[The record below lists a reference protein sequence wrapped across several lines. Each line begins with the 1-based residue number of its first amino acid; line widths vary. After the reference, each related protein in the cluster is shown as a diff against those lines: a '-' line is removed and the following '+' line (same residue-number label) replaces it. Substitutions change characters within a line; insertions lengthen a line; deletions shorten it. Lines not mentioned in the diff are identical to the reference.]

1 MKKIL
6 IAGMLA
12 AGFAAF
18 AADDRLND
26 IKPDAAKAVE
36 APTGAEW
43 HNANG
48 KKLAA
53 ETSDEALAAV
63 VADSESAR
71 VLLAEVKG
79 AYRTD
84 PMVASKIAA
93 VSQYVMIGADAAW
106 YEFWRTSRSSE
117 RDIWSEALLC
127 TAKNAKDAYVRQF
140 CLDQLRWC
148 GKCSQSAKVREIAAS
163 DGSKEVKDFARMVAR
178 ELDNCPSAP

>member
-18 AADDRLND
+18 AADDKLND
-26 IKPDAAKAVE
+26 IKPAAAKAAE

-43 HNANG
+43 HGANG
-48 KKLAA
+48 EKLAA

-63 VADSESAR
+63 VADSRSAR
-71 VLLAEVKG
+71 ALLAEVKG
-79 AYRTD
+79 AYMTD
-84 PMVASKIAA
+84 PMTASKIAA

-117 RDIWSEALLC
+117 RDIWSEALLSV
-127 TAKNAKDAYVRQF
+127 AKNAKDAYVRQF

-148 GKCSQSAKVREIAAS
+148 GKCSQAATVREIAAS
-163 DGSKEVKDFARMVAR
+163 AEAKEVRDFARMVAR
-178 ELDNCPSAP
+178 ELENCPSAP

>member
-6 IAGMLA
+6 IAGALL
-12 AGFAAF
+12 AGFALF
-18 AADDRLND
+18 AADDKLND
-26 IKPDAAKAVE
+26 IKPESGKAVE

-43 HNANG
+43 HNAND

-63 VADSESAR
+63 VADSQSAKK
-71 VLLAEVKG
+71 LLAKVKG
-79 AYRTD
+79 AYKTD
-84 PMVASKIAA
+84 PMIASKIAA

-117 RDIWSEALLC
+117 RDIWSEALLSV
-127 TAKNAKDAYVRQF
+127 AKNAKDAYVQQF

-148 GKCSQSAKVREIAAS
+148 GKCSQAAKVREIAAS
-163 DGSKEVKDFARMVAR
+163 AEAREVKDFARMVAR
-178 ELDNCPSAP
+178 ELENCPSAP